1 MSPQGVLFD
10 LDGTLVHSSPDIA
23 HHLNTALAR
32 LQPGMT
38 ALAVNDV
45 EMLIGGGMQ
54 ELIIR
59 GMNVIGVDPDPEKV
73 DETFAYFRQV
83 YEQEPV
89 VKTQLYE
96 GVEETLDAL
105 KAAGYG
111 LSLCTNKREK
121 TARLVLD
128 HFGLDRYFDAVIG
141 GDTTPKRKPD
151 PDPVIA
157 AARQIGLDP
166 AATVMVGDSKADF
179 GAARAAGARIML
191 VDWGYTDRDVRQFG
205 ADSVISSYAEFLPH
219 LETMITA

>member
-1 MSPQGVLFD
+1 MAPQGVLFD

-89 VKTQLYE
+89 VKTRLYE

-105 KAAGYG
+105 KAAGYKA
-111 LSLCTNKREK
+111 SLCTNKREK
-121 TARLVLD
+121 PPGWCWIISVSTA
-128 HFGLDRYFDAVIG
+128 I
-141 GDTTPKRKPD
+141 
-151 PDPVIA
+151 
-157 AARQIGLDP
+157 
-166 AATVMVGDSKADF
+166 S
-179 GAARAAGARIML
+179 ML
-191 VDWGYTDRDVRQFG
+191 
-205 ADSVISSYAEFLPH
+205 
-219 LETMITA
+219 